1 MNEIEIIDKIETAI
15 KILKNH
21 EVLFSNHLN
30 NKTFF
35 VEKKEKVLVIGTNS
49 KFYLSYEEFKDLY
62 LDAKFIIYEEK
73 DENYDFSRDVEYYSW
88 KHK

>member
-1 MNEIEIIDKIETAI
+1 MDAIEYIDKIEVAI
-15 KILKNH
+15 KYLKNH
-21 EVLFSNHLN
+21 EILFTNHLN

-49 KFYLSYEEFKDLY
+49 KFFLSYNEFKDLY
-62 LDAKFIIYEEK
+62 KEAKFVIYEEK
-73 DENYDFSRDVEYYSW
+73 DDSFDFTRDVEYYNW

>member
-1 MNEIEIIDKIETAI
+1 MDNIELIDKIETAI
-15 KILKNH
+15 KLLKSH
-21 EVLFSNHLN
+21 EVLFTNHLN

-35 VEKKEKVLVIGTNS
+35 VEKKGKVLVIGTNS
-49 KFYLSYEEFKDLY
+49 KFLLNYDEFKDLY
-62 LDAKFIIYEEK
+62 YEAKFIIYEEK